1 MRGALRAM
9 VWIVGGACLCLLVAY
24 GLLLAL
30 NARDEAP
37 SPQAAALGQ
46 VAARQPAVAEAD
58 NGFIYLLGMAGE
70 GGSPMALGRLRAQAM
85 AAGGSAPARD
95 VLDRPYRKQR
105 SADVMALSRA
115 CGEDQRKCAGALAA
129 PANEPVARH
138 WLASEAW
145 LLARYHEL
153 IALPGWRE
161 TWTGL
166 SQQIPNYAPAMDGQ
180 RLLLLQA
187 WLAARAGDRATG
199 VRLLDE
205 DMRFWRVMLRD
216 TDTLIG
222 KMVATAALNRNFAMG
237 SLALSESGPARD
249 GTVPPAWQVPFDE
262 DERAMARALAGEL
275 RYSRQA
281 LAELLAAEARAP
293 AEPEQPA
300 GRRLLDH
307 LGRQLFQPQATLN
320 LAAARLQALA
330 LASQVDYPA
339 LPGAV
344 ASADVAPH
352 ATPWQW
358 LFNPTGR
365 VLMKQADGMYAGYAL
380 RVADLEGMRRAA
392 LEAARLRAAGVA
404 GDDVAAHLAAA
415 DALRD
420 PYTGAPLAWAGE
432 AIGFSGHDPR
442 RNLQLIVY

>member
-9 VWIVGGACLCLLVAY
+9 AWIVGGACLCLLVTY
-24 GLLLAL
+24 GLLLTL

-37 SPQAAALGQ
+37 SSQAIALGQ
-46 VAARQPAVAEAD
+46 AAARQPAVAEAD
-58 NGFIYLLGMAGE
+58 NGFIYLLGMASE
-70 GGSPMALGRLRAQAM
+70 SGSPMAVGRLRAQAM
-85 AAGGSAPARD
+85 AAGGSVPAGD
-95 VLDRPYRKQR
+95 AADRPYRKQR
-105 SADVMALSRA
+105 SPEVMALGQA
-115 CGEDQRKCAGALAA
+115 CREDQRRCAGALAA
-129 PANEPVARH
+129 PASELVARQ

-145 LLARYHEL
+145 LLERYHEL
-153 IALPGWRE
+153 IASPGWRE

-166 SQQIPNYAPAMDGQ
+166 YQQVPNYIPAMDGQ

-199 VRLLDE
+199 GRLLDE
-205 DMRFWRVMLRD
+205 DMRFWRVVLRD

-237 SLALSESGPARD
+237 SLVLRESGPGRD
-249 GTVPPAWQVPFDE
+249 ATVPQAWQVPFDE
-262 DERAMARALAGEL
+262 GERAMARALAGEL
-275 RYSRQA
+275 RYSQQT
-281 LAELLAAEARAP
+281 LAELPAAKAGALAGSG
-293 AEPEQPA
+293 QSA
-300 GRRLLDH
+300 GSRLLDR
-307 LGRQLFQPQATLN
+307 LGRPLLQPQATLN

-330 LASQVDYPA
+330 LASQAVYPA
-339 LPGAV
+339 LPAAV
-344 ASADVAPH
+344 ARADVAPR

-365 VLMKQADGMYAGYAL
+365 VLIKVDDGMYAGYAL

-420 PYTGAPLAWAGE
+420 PYTGAPLAWDDG
-432 AIGFSGHDPR
+432 AIRFNGHDPR